1 MLSSFIV
8 PALTAVIGLVMIF
21 SAEPVIYVLVVA
33 LGLFFLV
40 SGIYILFTMSK
51 LVDDKSYKIDTYIR
65 GGVSI
70 LLGLLCIIRP
80 RGFAEGAWKATMI
93 ILGIFA
99 ICSAL
104 LEIYAVVKLSSA
116 GINTKKYL
124 IEIISTF
131 VGAIVLFLLP
141 SDFGF
146 TLIKFAGVVF
156 ILIAVVMAFIAY
168 KNRDIIEED
177 APVVD
182 EE

>member
-8 PALTAVIGLVMIF
+8 PALTAVIGLIMIF
-21 SAEPVIYVLVVA
+21 AAEPIIYVLIVA
-33 LGLFFLV
+33 FGLFFLI

-51 LVDDKSYKIDTYIR
+51 LIDDRSYKIDSYIR

-93 ILGIFA
+93 TLGVFA

-116 GINTKKYL
+116 GINVKKYL
-124 IEIISTF
+124 IEIVSTF
-131 VGAIVLFLLP
+131 VAAIVLFLLP

-146 TLIKFAGVVF
+146 TLIKFAGIVF
-156 ILIAVVMAFIAY
+156 IVIALITALVVY
-168 KNRDIIEED
+168 KNRDIVEKD
-177 APVVD
+177 APVTD